1 MPAAI
6 LMGHIRTEIL
16 FQRNISE
23 LRSTFCCRV
32 WNYMFFFAYHRKSH
46 TKSGVFGFNIVEVN
60 SKVSQC
66 HRHRGNLKS
75 LIVDW
80 LF

>member
-32 WNYMFFFAYHRKSH
+32 WNYMFFLHITVKATPKVVYLDSTSLKL
-46 TKSGVFGFNIVEVN
+46 TQKLANVIGIGVT
-60 SKVSQC
+60 
-66 HRHRGNLKS
+66 
-75 LIVDW
+75 
-80 LF
+80 